1 MTAKNDLIIRIKRR
15 LGWPSIKLEVE
26 DETISQHI
34 DFAKKK
40 FIRYAVGQ
48 ATQEVFFTVML
59 SAGQYLYDMPD
70 GVTEIVSYNMDS
82 GNLGGIN
89 TLFTISN
96 ALYEQGM
103 FGILDPAQTQ
113 GYNLISYHAAL
124 DFLETLKRY
133 TPEEF
138 NYKYLSSRNVLE
150 VQPPPTSGYALNVGD
165 YTYDSP
171 GWLLVR
177 AYMLK
182 DSTHSEYTDDFLNAD
197 LYNTSMWMEDYA
209 RALTKESLGLIRR
222 KFASFSALGNQ
233 GTSLDGGDLLT
244 EAKTEI
250 EELEKSLREVETWEG
265 GILFCG

>member
-1 MTAKNDLIIRIKRR
+1 MTAKNDLIVRIKRR

-59 SAGQYLYDMPD
+59 SANQYLYDLPD
-70 GVTEIVSYNMDS
+70 GVTDIVAYNMDS
-82 GNLGGIN
+82 ANLGGIN

-96 ALYEQGM
+96 ALYEQGL
-103 FGILDPAQTQ
+103 FGILDPSHVQ

-124 DFLETLKRY
+124 DFLETLRRY
-133 TPEEF
+133 TPEEY
-138 NYKYLSSRNVLE
+138 NYKYHSYTNQLE
-150 VQPPPTSGYALNVGD
+150 VQPPPPSGNSLLYGD

-171 GWLLVR
+171 GWLLLKT
-177 AYMLK
+177 YMLK
-182 DSTHSEYTDDFLNAD
+182 DSTLPEYTDDFLNAD
-197 LYNTSMWMEDYA
+197 LYENTMWIEDYS

-222 KFASFSALGNQ
+222 KFSSFSALGNQ
-233 GTSLDGGDLLT
+233 GTSLDGGDLLS
-244 EAKTEI
+244 ESKAEI
-250 EELEKSLREVETWEG
+250 EELEKALREVETWEG
-265 GILFCG
+265 GILTCG

>member
-1 MTAKNDLIIRIKRR
+1 MTAKNDLITRIKRR

-40 FIRYAVGQ
+40 FIRYATGQ
-48 ATQEVFFTVML
+48 ATQEVFFTIML

-103 FGILDPAQTQ
+103 FGMLNPAYAQ
-113 GYNLISYHAAL
+113 GYSLISYHSAL
-124 DFLETLKRY
+124 DFLETLRRY
-133 TPEEF
+133 TPDEYAYRYHSYT
-138 NYKYLSSRNVLE
+138 NQLE
-150 VQPPPTSGYALNVGD
+150 IQPPPTSGWALNVGD
-165 YTYDSP
+165 YSYDSP
-171 GWLLVR
+171 GWMLIR
-177 AYMLK
+177 SYMLK
-182 DSTHSEYTDDFLNAD
+182 DSTLPEYTDDFLNAN
-197 LYNTSMWMEDYA
+197 LYANTMWIEEYS

-233 GTSLDGGDLLT
+233 GTSLDGGDLLS

-250 EELEKSLREVETWEG
+250 EELEKSLRDGEVWDG
-265 GILFCG
+265 GILILG